1 MACTVF
7 RTCTL
12 CEATRGLRF
21 EVEGP
26 PMASPSADLTPRAQ
40 GSSTSQKRRAG
51 ARGDPIVI
59 RRRQDA

>member
-12 CEATRGLRF
+12 CEATCGLRF

-26 PMASPSADLTPRAQ
+26 PMASPSAAFAGNCSFHLTTGLEGGKLPRPGPRSGGA
-40 GSSTSQKRRAG
+40 AG
-51 ARGDPIVI
+51 
-59 RRRQDA
+59 